1 MNGYAR
7 VSPSPRSPT
16 APSKV
21 PLLPSSNM
29 EVDLHALRSRRMT
42 ELTEL
47 AHQLRV
53 ERASTMGRAELV
65 FEISKLQAGSGQV
78 RGQGVLEVLPD
89 GFGFLR
95 APEENYAPGADDIY
109 VSPSQIR
116 RFSLRTGDVVSGQVR
131 APHDN
136 ERYFAL
142 IKVEEINGA
151 QPGKETPRAFAHL
164 TPVHPDQAITL
175 EHDPSEPISRMLD
188 LYAPIGR
195 GQRVLLSAPPRAGRT
210 TILYKV
216 AKGALQ
222 NHSDLHLMALWIG
235 ARPEEVTKARRE
247 MQGEII
253 ATTFDEP
260 ALRHVQT
267 AEMTLERAYRLV
279 EQGKDVLWLV
289 DDLTALARA
298 YNEVESPSGRTLDG
312 GLDPA
317 ALLGVKKLLGAARKI
332 EEGGS
337 LTIIAATS
345 LRGNSPFEASIHEEL
360 GSTANA
366 HWIIDGNLAA
376 HGIRPA
382 FDLLASSTSNLEIL
396 LGEAPA
402 QHRMQLRSRL
412 QGKPEND
419 ISATT
424 SLLQKH
430 DSNETLLDSV
440 G

>member
-1 MNGYAR
+1 
-7 VSPSPRSPT
+7 
-16 APSKV
+16 
-21 PLLPSSNM
+21 M

-65 FEISKLQAGSGQV
+65 FEISKLQAGDGQV

-116 RFSLRTGDVVSGQVR
+116 RFSMRTGDVVSGQVR

-142 IKVEEINGA
+142 IKVEGINGEA
-151 QPGKETPRAFAHL
+151 PGRTAPRAFAHL
-164 TPVHPDQAITL
+164 TPVYPDQAITL
-175 EHDPSEPISRMLD
+175 EHDPTEPLSRMLD

-210 TILYKV
+210 TVLYKV

-222 NHSDLHLMALWIG
+222 NHTDLHLMALWIG
-235 ARPEEVTKARRE
+235 ARPEEVTEARRE
-247 MQGEII
+247 MKGEVI

-298 YNEVESPSGRTLDG
+298 YNEVETPSGRTLDG

-317 ALLGVKKLLGAARKI
+317 ALLGVKRLLGAARKV

-337 LTIIAATS
+337 LTVVAAAS

-382 FDLLASSTSNLEIL
+382 FDLLASSTSNVEVL
-396 LGEAPA
+396 LGADQA
-402 QHRMQLRSRL
+402 QRRSSLRATL
-412 QGKPEND
+412 QGDPERD
-419 ISATT
+419 IQATRA
-424 SLLQKH
+424 LLEEH
-430 DSNETLLDSV
+430 PSNEILLDSV
-440 G
+440 SATGQ